1 MTQSRVEDVWP
12 LSPLQEGMLFH
23 STFDGEGPDTY
34 QGQRTLE
41 LVGPLDADRLHTSW
55 EALLARH
62 AALRTGFRRRKSG
75 EPFQVVVRKVA
86 LPWQE
91 ADLSGRA
98 EADALAELGRLADRE
113 RTERFDLAVPPLL
126 RLLLVRLGTERHR
139 LVLTHHHILM
149 DGWSLPVLV
158 NEMRT
163 VYAAGGSTAGLPPTT
178 SYREYLAWLNRQ
190 DKEAARA
197 AWRAALAGVDEPTLV
212 VPADPAR
219 TTDASGNLGTD
230 LPAGLSRALERLARG
245 RELTVNTVVQGAW
258 ALVLARLTGRRDV
271 VFGATSA
278 GRPAELPAVESMVG
292 LTMNTIP
299 VRVCLDGGR
308 PVLDMLAG
316 LQERQSALMAH
327 QHLGLP
333 EIQKA
338 AGPGALFDTLVVYE
352 NYPRPPA
359 GAPDPGSFAI
369 RMVGGQETAHYP
381 LTLLLTP
388 GERMNCAIDY
398 QPDLFDRAA
407 VQSLLDRL
415 VRVLEQM
422 VADPAARAGAI
433 DVLDETER
441 SRVVRE
447 WNDTAR
453 PVSRDTV
460 VDLFEEQAERSP
472 GVVAVRCGKEALTY
486 GELAGRA
493 NRLARYLRALG
504 VARESRVGLC
514 LPRGVEMV
522 VALLAVW
529 KAGGAYVPLD
539 PGYPVDRLAFMVGDS
554 GASVVLATSGTAPV
568 VAGGAAEVVLLDE
581 AARDIGDQSAGPL
594 ENTLPAGQLAYVIY
608 TSGST
613 GRPKG
618 VAVSHGGVAN
628 LAETMRPVLGVAAGV
643 TALQFASFS
652 FDAAVLDV
660 AVTLGAGGTLA
671 IASGAERTEPDAL
684 AELIRT
690 AGVRVASVVP
700 ALLGVLDPAAVPGV
714 RNWVLGAE
722 RLTADLAAR
731 WRARARVWNTYGPTE
746 ATVITT
752 ATLLDADITAQDAP
766 PAIGRPI
773 GNVRVFVLDDFLKPA
788 PVGTVGELYIAGPGL
803 ARGYTGRQGLTAERF
818 VACPFVPGARMY
830 RSGDLAQWTA
840 EGQLR
845 FAGRADEQVKIRGF
859 RVEPGEVASVLAAH
873 PDVAQAAV
881 VARTDRPGDTH
892 LVGYVVPG
900 VPELDQRRLHEHLA
914 GTLPDYLIP
923 AAVMLLE
930 ALPLTANGKL
940 DRAALP
946 APDFAGRA
954 SGRAPETGTEKLLC
968 ALFAEALDL
977 GNVGA
982 DDNFFDLGGNSTL
995 AMRLAAR
1002 IRTELGAELNMRQF
1016 FGAPTPVG
1024 VARLMESKARPELR
1038 PVEHPDAVPLSVNQL
1053 RTWQRARREHGDE
1066 AADQRITLAL
1076 RLAGELDPAVLEAAL
1091 ADLAARHG
1099 LLRTVFPGTSGDDVR
1114 QHVLDADA
1122 GRPVLTVTPAAEA
1135 ELPDLLATAAR
1146 HPFDLTRQPPWAPY
1160 LFALSDT
1167 ERVLLLVVH
1176 RIAADDAS
1184 MDVLVRDLAVAY
1196 GARRKGRVSE
1206 RAPLPLQFADYA
1218 LWERE
1223 LLRGEQKADSLVGE
1237 QLAYWKNTLADAAI
1251 TTLPADRRRPERPS
1265 HRTDPVPL
1273 ELGAEAHDQ
1282 LLETAEEHGATA
1294 SMAVH
1299 AALAL
1304 LLTRL
1309 GAGTDITLG
1318 TLVSPQ
1324 DEEADLNGVVG
1335 PFTDRLALRTD
1346 TSGDPTFADLLV
1358 RVRETAQS
1366 AYAHQDV
1373 PFERVVAALPAP
1385 PSAAHPLFQVLLHV
1399 RDDVAEAWN
1408 TSGLPGLRTT
1418 RLPLDTATSGTDLSF
1433 SLTERQKGDG
1443 SPAGID
1449 GFLRYA
1455 TELFDRSTATAL
1467 ANRLI
1472 RVLDQVAAEPGL
1484 RLSEVDIL
1492 LGPAEHRRL
1501 VTAGNE
1507 TAAPAP
1513 AGTVLDLLAGRTART
1528 PEAVAVEDR
1537 DGALTYRALDAAAG
1551 LLAHRL
1557 AGHGVG
1563 PEDVVVVM
1571 LPPGARWAVALLG
1584 VLKAGAACHF
1594 ADPARPLNG
1603 AVSGPRRTRPAA
1615 LVCTTAE
1622 AGLLPSGTAVPV
1634 VRLDGAPAGADG
1646 APRTAV
1652 TGRAPSPGHA
1662 ALVLDAGEPAGAV
1675 VEHRTVVEHRALAG
1689 HAAHR
1694 ADTSPAE
1701 HGTMLDIR
1709 APATA
1714 LVTPLLEALC
1724 VGGGVRLGIPGQDDP
1739 PPAGPGGVRRLVT
1752 TRDHLAALADPAP
1765 GQPPFTE
1772 VVVVDGG
1779 QITVDDMA
1787 EWRNRH
1793 PGVAV
1798 VSSHGATETAGAWLS
1813 HRNGPGELLPSEAPT
1828 GRPVRHTRAFVLDD
1842 LLRPVPAGV
1851 AGDLYV
1857 AGPLLARGYA
1867 EKPGPT
1873 GARFVACPFG
1883 SGGER
1888 MLRTGEQAKWTGT
1901 GLLTVSGGNRDD
1913 NRPATALRV
1922 VRNRDDL
1929 DVLLPLRPEG
1939 SRPPLFCVHHGNGL
1953 AWGYAAILQH
1963 LPQDRPV
1970 YGIQARGLA
1979 GPEPLPRSVE
1989 DMAADYADRIR
2000 SVRPSGLYH
2009 LLGWSVGG
2017 LFAQAL
2023 ATRLEELGET
2033 VALLAV
2039 LDGYPHS
2046 PGSTFFDGE
2055 RDTDGGHGDP
2065 EGVSGPLMTNMREI
2079 QRNAHRLAARHTPR
2093 FFRGDLTLFVATG
2106 DRPVNRNV
2114 PEAEASW
2121 RPYTGGRITAH
2132 EVPAAHADML
2142 QTAHLSHIGR
2152 IVGDCS

>member
-41 LVGPLDADRLHTSW
+41 LVGPLDTDRLHTSW
-55 EALLARH
+55 EGLLARH

-75 EPFQVVVRKVA
+75 EPFQVVVRKVE

-98 EADALAELGRLADRE
+98 EAEALAELGRLSDRE

-149 DGWSLPVLV
+149 DGWSLPVLI
-158 NEMRT
+158 NEMLT

-190 DKEAARA
+190 DKEAARG

-219 TTDASGNLGTD
+219 TTDASGNLSTD
-230 LPAGLSRALERLARG
+230 LPAELSQGLERLARG

-299 VRVCLDGGR
+299 VRVCLDGAQ
-308 PVLDMLAG
+308 PVSDMLAE
-316 LQERQSALMAH
+316 LQERQSALMTH

-359 GAPDPGSFAI
+359 GAPAPGTFAI
-369 RMVGGQETAHYP
+369 RMVGGQEAAHYP

-398 QPDLFDRAA
+398 QPDLFDHAT
-407 VQSLLDRL
+407 VQRVLDRL
-415 VRVLEQM
+415 IRVLEQV
-422 VADPAARAGAI
+422 VADPAVRVGAI

-441 SRVVRE
+441 SRVVTE
-447 WNDTAR
+447 WNDTAW
-453 PVSRDTV
+453 PVSRDTAL
-460 VDLFEEQAERSP
+460 DLFEEQAERSP
-472 GVVAVRCGKEALTY
+472 GAVAVRCGGEAVTY

-493 NRLARYLRALG
+493 HRLARYLRGLG
-504 VARESRVGLC
+504 VTRESRVGLC
-514 LPRGVEMV
+514 LPRGAEMV
-522 VALLAVW
+522 VGLLAVW

-539 PGYPVDRLAFMVGDS
+539 PEYPVDRLGFMVGDS
-554 GASVVLATSGTAPV
+554 GASVVLATAETAPV

-581 AARDIGDQSAGPL
+581 AARDVGDQPAGPL
-594 ENTLPAGQLAYVIY
+594 ESAVPAGQLAYVIY

-628 LAETMRPVLGVAAGV
+628 LAEAMRPVLGVDAGV
-643 TALQFASFS
+643 PALQFASFG

-660 AVTLGAGGTLA
+660 AVTLGAGGTLV
-671 IASGAERTEPDAL
+671 IATSAERTEPGAL

-714 RNWVLGAE
+714 RNWVLGAD
-722 RLTADLAAR
+722 RLSADLAAR
-731 WRARARVWNTYGPTE
+731 WRAGARVWNTYGPTE

-752 ATLLDADITAQDAP
+752 ATLLDADITARDAP

-773 GNVRVFVLDDFLKPA
+773 GNVRVFVLDDFLKPV
-788 PVGTVGELYIAGPGL
+788 PVGAVGELYVAGPGL
-803 ARGYTGRQGLTAERF
+803 ARGYTGRQDLTAERF

-830 RSGDLAQWTA
+830 RSGDLAKWTA

-859 RVEPGEVASVLAAH
+859 RVEPGEVESVLAAH
-873 PDVAQAAV
+873 PDVARAAV
-881 VARTDRPGDTH
+881 VARTDRPGDTR
-892 LVGYVVPG
+892 LVGYVVPR
-900 VPELDQRRLHEHLA
+900 VPGIDQRRLREHLTGA
-914 GTLPDYLIP
+914 LPDYMIP
-923 AAVMLLE
+923 AAVMPLE

-946 APDFAGRA
+946 APDFAERA
-954 SGRAPETGTEKLLC
+954 SGRAPETGTEKILC

-977 GNVGA
+977 ENVGA

-1024 VARLMESKARPELR
+1024 VARAMESKARPELR

-1053 RTWQRARREHGDE
+1053 RTWQPARRPPL
-1066 AADQRITLAL
+1066 ADQQIPLAL

-1091 ADLAARHG
+1091 QDVAARHDI
-1099 LLRTVFPGTSGDDVR
+1099 LRTVFHGTGGSAPH
-1114 QHVLDADA
+1114 QHALDADA
-1122 GRPVLTVTPAAEA
+1122 GRPTLSVTPAAEA
-1135 ELPDLLATAAR
+1135 ELPGLLATAAR
-1146 HPFDLTRQPPWAPY
+1146 HPFDLARQPPWAPY

-1167 ERVLLLVVH
+1167 EHVLLLVVH

-1218 LWERE
+1218 LWEAE
-1223 LLRGEQKADSLVGE
+1223 LLRGEQEADSLIGE
-1237 QLAYWKNTLADAAI
+1237 QLAYWKNTLADAAS
-1251 TTLPADRRRPERPS
+1251 TTLPTDRGRPERPS
-1265 HRTDPVPL
+1265 RRTDSVPL

-1282 LLETAEEHGATA
+1282 LAETAEEHGATA

-1358 RVRETAQS
+1358 RVRETALS

-1373 PFERVVAALPAP
+1373 PFERVVSALPAP
-1385 PSAAHPLFQVLLHV
+1385 PSAAHPVFQVLLHV
-1399 RDDVAEAWN
+1399 RDDVAGEWD
-1408 TSGLPGLRTT
+1408 TPGLPGLRTT
-1418 RLPLDTATSGTDLSF
+1418 RLPLDAGTSETDLSF
-1433 SLTERQKGDG
+1433 SLTERQEGDG
-1443 SPAGID
+1443 SPAGLD
-1449 GFLRYA
+1449 GLLRYA

-1467 ANRLI
+1467 AHRLI
-1472 RVLDQVAAEPGL
+1472 RVLEQVAAEPEL

-1501 VTAGNE
+1501 VTAWNE

-1513 AGTVLDLLAGRTART
+1513 DGTVLDLLAGRIART
-1528 PEAVAVEDR
+1528 PGAVAVADR
-1537 DGALTYRALDAAAG
+1537 DGALTYRALDAVSDR
-1551 LLAHRL
+1551 LAHRL
-1557 AGHGVG
+1557 AGQGAG

-1571 LPPGARWAVALLG
+1571 LPPGATWAVALLG
-1584 VLKAGAACHF
+1584 VFKAGAACHF

-1615 LVCTTAE
+1615 LVCTAAA
-1622 AGLLPSGTAVPV
+1622 AGLLPSGTTVPV
-1634 VRLDGAPAGADG
+1634 VPLDGAPAEVNGAT
-1646 APRTAV
+1646 RTAV
-1652 TGRAPSPGHA
+1652 PGRAPLPGHA
-1662 ALVLDAGEPAGAV
+1662 ALVLDAGGPAGA
-1675 VEHRTVVEHRALAG
+1675 VVEHRALAG

-1701 HGTMLDIR
+1701 QGTLLDVR
-1709 APATA
+1709 TPAAA
-1714 LVTPLLEALC
+1714 LVTPLLAALC
-1724 VGGGVRLGIPGQDDP
+1724 AGDGVRLGIPGQDGP
-1739 PPAGPGGVRRLVT
+1739 PLAEPDGVRRLVT
-1752 TRDHLAALADPAP
+1752 TRDHLSALADSTP

-1779 QITVDDMA
+1779 RVTVDDMA

-1798 VSSHGATETAGAWLS
+1798 VSAHGATETAGAWLS

-1828 GRPVRHTRAFVLDD
+1828 GRPVRNARAFVLDD

-1883 SGGER
+1883 SGER
-1888 MLRTGEQAKWTGT
+1888 MLRTGERAKWTGT
-1901 GLLTVSGGNRDD
+1901 GLLTMSGGNRDD
-1913 NRPATALRV
+1913 DRPATALRV

-1929 DVLLPLRPEG
+1929 GVLLPLRPEG

-1953 AWGYAAILQH
+1953 AWGYAAILAH
-1963 LPQDRPV
+1963 LPRDRPV
-1970 YGIQARGLA
+1970 YGVQARGLA

-1989 DMAADYADRIR
+1989 EMAADYADRIR
-2000 SVRPSGLYH
+2000 SVRPSGPYH

-2017 LFAQAL
+2017 LLAQAL

-2055 RDTDGGHGDP
+2055 RDADGGHGDP
-2065 EGVSGPLMTNMREI
+2065 EGVSGPLVTNMREI
-2079 QRNAHRLAARHTPR
+2079 QRNTHRLAASHTPR

-2106 DRPVNRNV
+2106 GRPVRRNV

-2142 QTAHLSHIGR
+2142 QTAHLTHLGR